1 VIRRTLIVIG
11 IGVLL
16 ANVLVDWMMGC
27 GGHYRDSRG
36 IVQVERCSSFYLNF

>member
-1 VIRRTLIVIG
+1 MIRRALIVIG

-27 GGHYRDSRG
+27 GGHYRDSQGTVR
-36 IVQVERCSSFYLNF
+36 VERCSSFYLNF